1 MVLSLD
7 ESFPM
12 NFRGLEFVPGSPA
25 RPDGEGILTPEALEF
40 LGELVERFAPRVEQ
54 LLRAREQRQARLD
67 AGEMPDFLAETRAIR
82 EGDWKVAPIP
92 ADLQDRRV
100 EITGPTDRKMI
111 INALNC
117 GAKVFMAD
125 CEDSLAPSWDNVIG
139 GQANLRDAVARR
151 IDFTSAEGKS
161 YALKDKVAVLFVRP
175 RGWHLEEK
183 HLLVAGKPIPG
194 ALVDFGLYLF
204 HNHRELANRGTGPY
218 FYLPKMESHRE
229 ARLWAE
235 VFDFAERRLGIAHG
249 TIKCTVLIETI
260 LAAFE
265 MDEILFELRD
275 YIVGLNCGRWDYIF
289 SFIKKFAKRAD
300 FLLPE
305 RRLVT
310 MTTHFMRSY
319 SLLCIRTCHRRG
331 AFAMGG
337 MAAQIPIKNDPAAND
352 AALAKVRADKEREA
366 GDGHDGTW
374 VAHPALVPIAME
386 VFDRLMPTP
395 NQVHRLREDI
405 SVSAD
410 DLLRV
415 PEGSITAEGLRDNVS
430 VSLQYMAAWLC
441 GNGCVPINNL
451 MEDAAT
457 AEISRAQ
464 IWQWIRHPGGVLA
477 DGRKVTAALF
487 RSELS
492 AELARLRT
500 ELGEAAFVA
509 GKYSEAATLLD
520 AITTAPEFATFL
532 TLAAYRELA

>member
-1 MVLSLD
+1 
-7 ESFPM
+7 M
-12 NFRGLEFVPGSPA
+12 NSHGLEFASGLPA
-25 RPDGEGILTPEALEF
+25 RPDGEDILTSDSLDF
-40 LGELVERFAPRVEQ
+40 LGELVARFAPRVEQ

-82 EGDWKVAPIP
+82 DGDWKVAPIP

-151 IDFTSAEGKS
+151 IDFTSPEGKR
-161 YALKDKVAVLFVRP
+161 YALNEKVAVLFVRP

-183 HLLVAGKPIPG
+183 HLLSTRKPIPG

-204 HNHRELANRGTGPY
+204 HNHRELAARGTGPY

-235 VFDFAERRLGIAHG
+235 VFDFAERRLGLAHG

-275 YIVGLNCGRWDYIF
+275 YIVGLNCGRWDYMF

-337 MAAQIPIKNDPAAND
+337 MAAQIPIKNDPVAND
-352 AALAKVRADKEREA
+352 AALSKVRADKEREA

-395 NQVHRLREDI
+395 NQVHRLREDVA
-405 SVSAD
+405 VSAD

-477 DGRKVTAALF
+477 DGRKVTAELF
-487 RSELS
+487 RSELR
-492 AELARLRT
+492 AELARLQAA
-500 ELGEAAFVA
+500 LGEAAFIA
-509 GKYSEAATLLD
+509 GNYSEAATLLD
-520 AITTAPEFATFL
+520 EITTAPEFATFL
-532 TLAAYRELA
+532 TLAAYRELT

>member
-1 MVLSLD
+1 MTDIKLAD
-7 ESFPM
+7 GTPE
-12 NFRGLEFVPGSPA
+12 RPA
-25 RPDGEGILTPEALEF
+25 GEGVLTPEALRF
-40 LGELVERFAPRVEQ
+40 LGELGERFSSRVAQ
-54 LLRAREQRQARLD
+54 LLRARELRQERLD
-67 AGEMPDFLAETRAIR
+67 AGELPDFLPETRSVR
-82 EGDWKVAPIP
+82 EGDWRVGPIP
-92 ADLQDRRV
+92 TDLQDRRV
-100 EITGPTDRKMI
+100 EITGPTDRKMV
-111 INALNC
+111 INALNS
-117 GAKVFMAD
+117 GARVFMAD
-125 CEDSLAPSWDNVIG
+125 CEDSLAPSWDNVIA
-139 GQANLRDAVARR
+139 GQANLRDAVRR
-151 IDFTSAEGKS
+151 QIDFTSVEGKA
-161 YALKDKVAVLFVRP
+161 YRLGDKTAVLIVRP

-183 HLLVAGKPIPG
+183 HLLQGDRPLPG

-204 HNHRELANRGTGPY
+204 HNHAELAARGTGPY
-218 FYLPKMESHRE
+218 FYLPKLESHRE

-235 VFDFAERRLGIAHG
+235 VFDFAERRLGLAHG

-275 YIVGLNCGRWDYIF
+275 YVVGLNCGRWDYIF
-289 SFIKKFAKRAD
+289 SFIKKFARRAD

-337 MAAQIPIKNDPAAND
+337 MAAQIPIKNDPVANE

-374 VAHPALVPIAME
+374 VAHPGLVPIAME

-395 NQVHRLREDI
+395 NQLHRLRED
-405 SVSAD
+405 VQVTAA
-410 DLLRV
+410 DLLRI
-415 PEGSITAEGLRDNVS
+415 PEGAISEDGLRENVS
-430 VSLQYMAAWLC
+430 VSLQYLAAWLC

-477 DGRKVTAALF
+477 DGRKITAELF
-487 RSELS
+487 RSVLADEC
-492 AELARLRT
+492 ARLRARA
-500 ELGEAAFVA
+500 GDAAYAA
-509 GKYSEAATLLD
+509 GRFDAAAGLLD
-520 AITTAPEFATFL
+520 SITTAPEFATFL
-532 TLAAYRELA
+532 TIPAYRELG